1 MTEVEKN
8 VGTILRCPHCGSS
21 DVAFDEN
28 TGKLKCS
35 YCRSMLDLELV
46 NDDEDI
52 AHLKGKIVGKGAEK
66 IIDDK
71 AMVTIKCT
79 SCGSKIT
86 INTDEALS
94 ARCPWCRHILS
105 IQDKLPNGAVPD
117 MILPF
122 KVTRNRAFEAMR
134 GYIDRHKMF
143 GKKEFI
149 AQFSKENLMGVFLPY
164 MVVDM
169 NVGAEMSGEG
179 EHLVRRY
186 TVGSGDNKRT
196 YYDADAYHVHR
207 KFDLIVDDL
216 TIEASSDKL
225 NQDVL
230 INSNNIVNSI
240 MPFDTKN
247 AVAWDARL
255 VRGYACEK
263 RDIDTGDVDRRVK
276 LQTEDIM
283 RYQMLDSISF
293 YNRGV
298 RWDKMRLE
306 QKGVK
311 WKTAYMPVWLYNYFD
326 RKSNGQVILHYIAVN
341 GRTGEMLGSTPLDT
355 NKAALLIAGV
365 PCVCLF
371 IVFVSLIITSIAEPT
386 PLLTQIFASLQTT
399 LMPFMFMWLVATGII
414 VGVTSMDYRHKSAR
428 HMHEKET
435 FARID
440 NLEIDDAY
448 TESRRG
454 LSNSQ
459 LANRSDNKLSGIQ
472 IRNGGLMLAN
482 KRITGSG
489 PKYKAVKQ
497 SVVMPTAEQKKA
509 SNGNNKTALVVI
521 IIVMIS
527 MVLPMFVSVIG
538 ALLVLLFR

>member
-8 VGTILRCPHCGSS
+8 VGTILRCSHCGSS
-21 DVAFDEN
+21 DVAFDEK

-35 YCRSMLDLELV
+35 YCRSLLDLELV
-46 NDDEDI
+46 NDNEDI

-66 IIDDK
+66 IIDSK
-71 AMVTIKCT
+71 TMVTIKCT

-122 KVTRNRAFEAMR
+122 KVTRNRAFEAMQ

-311 WKTAYMPVWLYNYFD
+311 WKTAYMPVWLYSYFD
-326 RKSNGQVILHYIAVN
+326 RKSNGQVVLHYIAIN
-341 GRTGEMLGSTPLDT
+341 GRTGEMLGSMPMDT

-365 PCVCLF
+365 PCVSLF
-371 IVFVSLIITSIAEPT
+371 LALVSLIVSSVIAPTSVFAP
-386 PLLTQIFASLQTT
+386 IFTAAQSI
-399 LMPFMFMWLVATGII
+399 LMPFTFMWLIATGLI
-414 VGVTSMDYRHKSAR
+414 VGITSMEYRHKSAR

-448 TESRRG
+448 RESRCG

-472 IRNGGLMLAN
+472 IKNGGIMMAN

-489 PKYKAVKQ
+489 PKYQAVKQ
-497 SVVMPTAEQKKA
+497 NVVMPTPEQKKVNKK
-509 SNGNNKTALVVI
+509 SNANAVVLVAVI
-521 IIVMIS
+521 VVSMMIPF
-527 MVLPMFVSVIG
+527 MMILAV
-538 ALLVLLFR
+538 LLVTLFR